1 MKSICCCVG
10 LDRDKSKEK
19 LEDGKRHQ
27 KVPEPFKPDGKRH
40 QKVPEPFKPSNGSQ
54 LQIAEKKED
63 RLEAS
68 KLNLKSQIVQ
78 KSENFRQ

>member
-1 MKSICCCVG
+1 MSLMKSICCCVG

-54 LQIAEKKED
+54 L
-63 RLEAS
+63 
-68 KLNLKSQIVQ
+68 
-78 KSENFRQ
+78 